1 MLKKFLTYSY
11 ILCNMKLIFFL
22 FLFNIL
28 NLIIKAKNCCYKDI
42 KIINYD
48 IKEENDVKEDNDDKK
63 VKENVKYD
71 NNDKKIKD
79 LDDIT
84 KSIFESLA
92 TKKIFFNDEDRKNH
106 NFKHF
111 EFIKNM
117 FPNGDNRCWLICEI
131 IAFFNTPYFQE
142 ILLNNDFEDNKYLKS
157 LKKLLLD
164 CRSKNN
170 KKQQLNC
177 DEITKLIDDDINRN
191 GRFESPLYQNNNFT
205 SSRKDRKITAFTFKN
220 FSEFSIKFKENI
232 TNIIDLNKIKNYDPI
247 LYSVKESLNF
257 EPDICFTGD
266 VNYLEYCNIPFQED
280 EKTRTF
286 FNVMYIFSDKNTE
299 DKFLEILKHKNKK
312 KHDNVNAFYIF
323 LESIFYEI
331 KNNFSFKCNSIIMHS
346 FEYHYFSFCK
356 NFTDNNWYNFN
367 SLDGKYGEIC
377 NETIDELIK
386 NKRLTISGHEY
397 IPHLFIISVS
407 PK

>member
-1 MLKKFLTYSY
+1 
-11 ILCNMKLIFFL
+11 MKLIFFL
-22 FLFNIL
+22 FLFNIS
-28 NLIIKAKNCCYKDI
+28 NLIIKAKNCCYKDN

-48 IKEENDVKEDNDDKK
+48 IKEENDVKEYNYDKK

-71 NNDKKIKD
+71 NNDNYDKKIKD
-79 LDDIT
+79 LEDIT

-106 NFKHF
+106 DFKHF

-131 IAFFNTPYFQE
+131 IAFFNTPYFQK

-191 GRFESPLYQNNNFT
+191 GHFEGPLYQRNNFT
-205 SSRKDRKITAFTFKN
+205 SSRKDRKTDSIRFAN
-220 FSEFSIKFKENI
+220 FSEFSINFKENI
-232 TNIIDLNKIKNYDPI
+232 TNSKDLNKIKNYDPI
-247 LYSVKESLNF
+247 LYSVKESSNF
-257 EPDICFTGD
+257 EIDICFVGP
-266 VNYLEYCNIPFQED
+266 VNHLVCHNKPFQED
-280 EKTRTF
+280 EKTRTTLQ
-286 FNVMYIFSDKNTE
+286 VMYIFSDKNTE
-299 DKFLEILKHKNKK
+299 DKFFEILKFKNKK
-312 KHDNVNAFYIF
+312 NYNNVNEFYNF
-323 LESIFYEI
+323 LEGIFNEI
-331 KNNFSFKCNSIIMHS
+331 KSNFSFKCNSIIMHS
-346 FEYHYFSFCK
+346 LEYHYFSFCK
-356 NFTDNNWYNFN
+356 NFADNNWYNFN

-377 NETIDELIK
+377 NETIEELIK
-386 NKRLTISGHEY
+386 NKKLTISGHEY
-397 IPHLFIISVS
+397 IPNLFIISVS